1 MRARL
6 LLATA
11 LAALLSCRRDAGP
24 VTIGLIFPGPR
35 SAEFISRHADTF
47 RTRDGRPVRFVFDT
61 TPPPSGLGFSAVQV
75 AYASRLMER
84 GDLAGMVFHQG
95 SRESLLLA
103 PMFREAQVPL
113 LLTSATSRRLHATG
127 PWTFMLA
134 PDDSVEGAFI
144 GNFVAE
150 RLGARSVTLFYV
162 VDEYGTGLRD
172 GVTSALRARGVSVRD
187 AVPIQAAVECT
198 PPSPNPYGHTVDA
211 SLRQGVP
218 EVFVLAAR
226 QVESGC
232 IIHRLV
238 QRGAIRPVVAGDG
251 LAPNGAF
258 LRLAAGAG
266 PLYRAAFWD
275 PAVPDSVSRA
285 FVQDY
290 TRAMGRPPTPE
301 DAMTYDGIM
310 TLLAAIREAG
320 AGHHAV
326 RDWLASLGRTHPALP
341 GVTGP
346 ITFPATAHRIL
357 MTRVTA
363 DRTVPVP

>member
-1 MRARL
+1 MRARPL
-6 LLATA
+6 FVLA
-11 LAALLSCRRDAGP
+11 LAVLPACRRESGP
-24 VTIGLIFPGPR
+24 VTIGLVFPGPR
-35 SAEFISRHADTF
+35 SADFVARHADSF
-47 RTRDGRPVRFVFDT
+47 RARDGRPVRFVFDT
-61 TPPPSGLGFSAVQV
+61 TPPPTGLGFSAVQV
-75 AYASRLMER
+75 AYASRLMQR
-84 GDLAGMVFHQG
+84 ADLAGMVFHQG

-103 PMFREAQVPL
+103 PMFREAKVPL

-144 GNFVAE
+144 GHFVAE

-172 GVTSALRARGVSVRD
+172 GVMSALRERGVSVRD
-187 AVPIQAAVECT
+187 AVPIQAAVECA
-198 PPSPNPYGHTVDA
+198 PPAPNPYGHTVDA

-218 EVFVLAAR
+218 DVFVLAAR
-226 QVESGC
+226 QIESGC

-238 QRGAIRPVVAGDG
+238 ERGAIRPVVAGDG
-251 LAPNGAF
+251 VAPNAAF
-258 LRLAAGAG
+258 LRQVTGAG

-275 PAVPDSVSRA
+275 PAVTDSVSRA

-290 TRAMGRPPTPE
+290 TREMGRPPTSE

-310 TLLAAIREAG
+310 TLVTAIREAG
-320 AGHHAV
+320 AGHEAL
-326 RDWLASLGRTHPALP
+326 RDWLISLGRTHPALP

-346 ITFPATAHRIL
+346 ISFPATAHRIL

-363 DRTVPVP
+363 DSTVPVP